1 MYLCT
6 ECAISKTK
14 LEPQGGEPRERRTRR
29 TQAPLLQQQ
38 LVAVVCFGS
47 LCSSSHTT
55 KTALSSLQLL
65 HPVRLFSSC
74 LSLVCAV
81 RECVAFC
88 CEAATQA
95 KWHGFQPIC
104 IVESL
109 SAVRC
114 LQRTSDCYKVNRVS
128 VAPRGADAVDSL
140 LRGTAVWARR
150 VKQSVQW
157 TNCSQSERGGLRCAN
172 A

>member
-14 LEPQGGEPRERRTRR
+14 LEPQGGEPRELRTRR

-47 LCSSSHTT
+47 LCSASHTT

-65 HPVRLFSSC
+65 HPVRLFSPC
-74 LSLVCAV
+74 VSLVCAV

-104 IVESL
+104 IAKSL

-114 LQRTSDCYKVNRVS
+114 LQRTSDCYEVNRVS
-128 VAPRGADAVDSL
+128 VSPRGADAVGSL
-140 LRGTAVWARR
+140 SRGNGGVGS
-150 VKQSVQW
+150 VKQHIQ
-157 TNCSQSERGGLRCAN
+157 
-172 A
+172 